1 MNTINLVAIP
11 FNPNE
16 APPPGVT
23 NPAFNGYRAD
33 LPLCDAHVHLSGA
46 HGHAWDLQM
55 VRGLMD
61 HFGMERVALLGL
73 PASSHREEIDRD
85 NNARCLAVKRA
96 LNAERP
102 DRPVY
107 ACAGLDLRFGGLDDP
122 ADLLAQARAR
132 AAEGY
137 DGFKLLLGKPGLR
150 KRLAL
155 PIDGPYSLSRL
166 PQVSRISP

>member
-1 MNTINLVAIP
+1 MDVP

-16 APPPGVT
+16 APPSGVT

-33 LPLCDAHVHLSGA
+33 LPLCDAHVHLSGSHDA
-46 HGHAWDLQM
+46 AWDAQM
-55 VRGLMD
+55 VRGLME
-61 HFGMERVALLGL
+61 HFAMERVALLGL
-73 PASSHREEIDRD
+73 PASSHREEIDAD
-85 NNARCLAVKRA
+85 NNARCLAAKRA

-102 DRPVY
+102 DRFVY

-137 DGFKLLLGKPGLR
+137 DGF
-150 KRLAL
+150 
-155 PIDGPYSLSRL
+155 
-166 PQVSRISP
+166 